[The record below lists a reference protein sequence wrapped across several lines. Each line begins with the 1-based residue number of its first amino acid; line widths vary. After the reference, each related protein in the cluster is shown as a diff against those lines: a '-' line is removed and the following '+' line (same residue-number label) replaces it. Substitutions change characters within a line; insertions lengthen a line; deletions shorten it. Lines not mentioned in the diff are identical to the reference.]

1 MGQFAVK
8 KKPKQPNLTQLNLD
22 ETNIFFMAKCHTV
35 KNSHTLYWLHQK
47 IGIKHIMT
55 TAYNLRANSKIE
67 PFHKTLKMALRSG
80 VPENWMYRFPMAM
93 LSLRSLFNELIN
105 IVIGISSRIPG
116 DILIKSFNDIIE
128 QNAYAVELRK
138 AMS

>member
-67 PFHKTLKMALRSG
+67 PFHRTLKMALRSG

-105 IVIGISSRIPG
+105 IVIGIS
-116 DILIKSFNDIIE
+116 
-128 QNAYAVELRK
+128 
-138 AMS
+138 

>member
-67 PFHKTLKMALRSG
+67 PFHRTLKMALRSG

>member
-1 MGQFAVK
+1 
-8 KKPKQPNLTQLNLD
+8 
-22 ETNIFFMAKCHTV
+22 
-35 KNSHTLYWLHQK
+35 
-47 IGIKHIMT
+47 MT

-67 PFHKTLKMALRSG
+67 PFHRTLKMALRSG